1 MSSKPSTSSSIH
13 SKPRPESDH
22 SDDDDALLEEL
33 EDELDNDF
41 ELGGFREKRMMELKA
56 QIDAAQRRQET
67 GYGQYSEIK
76 VEKVLL
82 EKTSKAPR
90 SVVHFFHPDFRRCK
104 IMDKHLERLAEKHTD
119 TLFLKADVA
128 NVPFLVNKLAVKVL
142 PCVIGFAEG
151 NSKMKLVGFDELEGG
166 DHFATKTLEIGM
178 IHCGVLNK
186 FPGSTNSQFPRL
198 HLKQDEEGSSSSS
211 SRAKLRSGT
220 RNDKDNDSDFDD

>member
-1 MSSKPSTSSSIH
+1 MSHKPSASSVH
-13 SKPRPESDH
+13 SKPHHSDSDH
-22 SDDDDALLEEL
+22 DDDSDALLEEL
-33 EDELDNDF
+33 EEELDNDF

-56 QIDAAQRRQET
+56 QIDAAQRRQES

-76 VEKVLL
+76 VEKVLCHDR
-82 EKTSKAPR
+82 KAPR

-128 NVPFLVNKLAVKVL
+128 NVPFLVNKLGVKVL

-151 NSKMKLVGFDELEGG
+151 NSKMKLVGFDELDGG
-166 DHFATKTLEIGM
+166 DDFNTKTLEIGM
-178 IHCGVLNK
+178 VQCGVLNK

-198 HLKQDEEGSSSSS
+198 HLKQDEEGSSSTSS
-211 SRAKLRSGT
+211 SRTKLRSGT
-220 RNDKDNDSDFDD
+220 KNHSNDDSDFDD